1 MIVCLRWRPWW
12 METAPG
18 QTVVA
23 VDGETIL
30 GSAKVDPTAC
40 SRSPPPDIQRRPD
53 SPDSR
58 QHTLG

>member
-1 MIVCLRWRPWW
+1 MIVCCLLWRPWW
-12 METAPG
+12 MEMAPG

-40 SRSPPPDIQRRPD
+40 RDRKSVV
-53 SPDSR
+53 
-58 QHTLG
+58 